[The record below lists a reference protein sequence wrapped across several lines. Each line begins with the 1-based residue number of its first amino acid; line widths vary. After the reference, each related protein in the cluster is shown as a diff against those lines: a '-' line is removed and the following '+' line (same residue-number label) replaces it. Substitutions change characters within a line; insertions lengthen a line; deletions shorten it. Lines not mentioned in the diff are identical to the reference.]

1 MIYRDIIDGL
11 MVNENR
17 KKNYGVNVVMTRRDS
32 RFACIFCIY
41 ICKCSQ
47 SYHDLTV
54 ICQAEVAM
62 SVIVIG
68 DSCPKQGCSRDTRT
82 GT

>member
-1 MIYRDIIDGL
+1 MIYGDIIDGL

-17 KKNYGVNVVMTRRDS
+17 KKKLWCKCGDDET